1 MAPNAGDVQQ
11 LIGHINTREKIR
23 LFFFSTVLLR
33 VFSGPEIPVYHRSL
47 CDKKFYHSEYHSLST
62 NHAIL
67 LMGKFSRDERL
78 EMVPRTITLS
88 KHDFKGEHFSNFI
101 LRHGMSTAK

>member
-1 MAPNAGDVQQ
+1 MIKSFITQSA
-11 LIGHINTREKIR
+11 
-23 LFFFSTVLLR
+23 
-33 VFSGPEIPVYHRSL
+33 
-47 CDKKFYHSEYHSLST
+47 HSLST

>member
-1 MAPNAGDVQQ
+1 MKALPLIHQPDRVAPNAGDVQQ

-47 CDKKFYHSEYHSLST
+47 CDKKFYHSEC
-62 NHAIL
+62 L
-67 LMGKFSRDERL
+67 LTEH
-78 EMVPRTITLS
+78 EPRHIA
-88 KHDFKGEHFSNFI
+88 DGQVQQ
-101 LRHGMSTAK
+101 R